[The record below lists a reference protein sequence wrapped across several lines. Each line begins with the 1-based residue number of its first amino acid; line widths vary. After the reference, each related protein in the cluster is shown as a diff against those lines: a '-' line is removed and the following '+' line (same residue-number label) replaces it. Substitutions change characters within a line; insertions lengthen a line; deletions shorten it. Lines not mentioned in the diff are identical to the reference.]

1 MSQITIGNFANARI
15 GFEIDTLMEIH
26 QPKVNIAI
34 HQRDISHL
42 QSEIKNFLDI
52 AQENF
57 QSSGNINQLEITLIE
72 YFEKLGYNANSLL
85 LKDVLGILKVFT
97 QVTEYNEFK
106 ILLSIVNSDMCRRF
120 HTDMNHLRLLCTYS
134 GPATL
139 WIPEDKVNRSALQF
153 LKENNDIIKN
163 PEHIQQV
170 ATGDICILKGA
181 LYPHPDT
188 RAIVH
193 RSPAVEETGSQRLL
207 LRIDTNDSLI

>member
-1 MSQITIGNFANARI
+1 MSQITITNFANARI
-15 GFEIDTLMEIH
+15 GLEQDTLMEIH
-26 QPKVNIAI
+26 QPRVNIAI
-34 HQRDISHL
+34 QQRDISHL
-42 QSEIKNFLDI
+42 YSEIKNFLEI
-52 AQENF
+52 AQVHF
-57 QSSGNINQLEITLIE
+57 QCSGNINQLEITLIE
-72 YFEKLGYNANSLL
+72 YFEKLGYNSNSLL
-85 LKDVLGILKVFT
+85 LKDVLSILKVFT
-97 QVTEYNEFK
+97 QVTEYKEFK
-106 ILLSIVNSDMCRRF
+106 VLLSIVNSDMCRRF

-139 WIPEDKVNRSALQF
+139 WIPDEKVNRLALQF
-153 LKENNDIIKN
+153 LKENDEIIKDC
-163 PEHIQQV
+163 EYIQQV

>member
-1 MSQITIGNFANARI
+1 MSQITISNFANARI
-15 GFEIDTLMEIH
+15 GLEQDTLMEIH
-26 QPKVNIAI
+26 QPSVNIAI
-34 HQRDISHL
+34 QQRDISHL
-42 QSEIKNFLDI
+42 YSEIKNFLET
-52 AQENF
+52 AQVPF
-57 QSSGNINQLEITLIE
+57 QCSGNINQLEITLIE
-72 YFEKLGYNANSLL
+72 YFEKLGYNSNSLL

-97 QVTEYNEFK
+97 QVTEYKEFK
-106 ILLSIVNSDMCRRF
+106 VLLSIVNSDMCRRF

-139 WIPEDKVNRSALQF
+139 WIPDEKVNRLALQF
-153 LKENNDIIKN
+153 LKENDEIIKDC
-163 PEHIQQV
+163 EYIQQV

>member
-1 MSQITIGNFANARI
+1 MSQIIIGNFANARI
-15 GFEIDTLMEIH
+15 GLEQDTLMEIH
-26 QPKVNIAI
+26 QSKVNIAI
-34 HQRDISHL
+34 QQRDISHL
-42 QSEIKNFLDI
+42 HSEIKNFLKI

-57 QSSGNINQLEITLIE
+57 QCSGNINQIEITLIE
-72 YFEKLGYNANSLL
+72 YFEKLGYNSNSLF

-97 QVTEYNEFK
+97 QVTEYKEFK
-106 ILLSIVNSDMCRRF
+106 VLLSIINSDMCRRF

-139 WIPEDKVNRSALQF
+139 WIPDEKVNRLALQF
-153 LKENNDIIKN
+153 LKENDEIIKDC
-163 PEHIQQV
+163 EYIQQV